1 MLRSPLSNP
10 HHRVLSRRALNRP
23 LRRGPRWSL
32 LGLLIAAGSLALLPS
47 CGQGTSSPT
56 DSDPSEGASQNDGQA
71 SGVSKS
77 GTGPE
82 ALPPQGEGSQGAQ
95 GPKRD
100 EYGIPLDAPVSAEA
114 RAKIGELMEVF
125 RPIALDLTSDH
136 HDRQIFEQR
145 EIYQE
150 LLKLGPEVGKAA
162 LHAYTGALEE
172 PMLVRRALLW
182 VGGKTAPA
190 EAEELLAHLVETYG
204 RDFSDRTEAALVL
217 AESSPDRYLEI
228 VRPYLERRERLKK
241 WMPDD
246 EFLVQGWVNAHI
258 VKGTSPVPML
268 ADVATNLLIMPNARS
283 LAAKR
288 IGDFPNELIG
298 QRALETCLIESSG
311 DHYLRRMAA
320 QSIVKLLP
328 RETACAVFEETLAR
342 EVDHGMA
349 KFLRDMVN
357 KNCR

>member
-1 MLRSPLSNP
+1 MPLLTRFLP
-10 HHRVLSRRALNRP
+10 AQ
-23 LRRGPRWSL
+23 GAMY
-32 LGLLIAAGSLALLPS
+32 AALALLTFAQCSPS
-47 CGQGTSSPT
+47 DSADVKEGTE
-56 DSDPSEGASQNDGQA
+56 DPNPSAEQVLDN
-71 SGVSKS
+71 
-77 GTGPE
+77 GTGSADGARTQAGPD
-82 ALPPQGEGSQGAQ
+82 LGSER
-95 GPKRD
+95 PRD

-114 RAKIGELMEVF
+114 RAKVGALMEAF

-145 EIYQE
+145 EIYQD
-150 LLKLGPEVGKAA
+150 LLKMGPEVGRAA
-162 LHAYTGALEE
+162 LHAYTGAQDE

-182 VGGKTAPA
+182 LGGKTAPQ
-190 EAEELLAHLVETYG
+190 EAENLLAHLMDTYG
-204 RDFSDRTEAALVL
+204 YEFSDRTEAALVL
-217 AESSPDRYLEI
+217 AESSPDRFMEI
-228 VRPYLERRERLKK
+228 ARPYLERREKLSK

-246 EFLVQGWVNAHI
+246 EFLVQGWVNANI
-258 VKGTSPVPML
+258 VKGTSPVPLL

-320 QSIVKLLP
+320 QSLLKLLP
-328 RETACAVFEETLAR
+328 RETACTVFEETFSR
-342 EVDHGMA
+342 EQDPGMA
-349 KFLRDMVN
+349 QFLQDMIQ